1 MYTFT
6 VLPTL
11 VIITF
16 VIVTLYKHFIRKE
29 RQDLKSSF
37 LFALFGD
44 KQKVRTFAM
53 CFS

>member
-1 MYTFT
+1 MK
-6 VLPTL
+6 VLNR
-11 VIITF
+11 VM
-16 VIVTLYKHFIRKE
+16 KHT
-29 RQDLKSSF
+29 F